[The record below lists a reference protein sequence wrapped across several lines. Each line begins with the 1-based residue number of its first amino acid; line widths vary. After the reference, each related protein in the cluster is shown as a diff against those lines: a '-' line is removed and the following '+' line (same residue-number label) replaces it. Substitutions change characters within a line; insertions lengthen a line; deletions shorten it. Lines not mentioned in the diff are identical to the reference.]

1 VVAARP
7 TRDNER
13 VHSLVNAPTIGY
25 DLARLPTG
33 AAVATVLLETL
44 AAAPNE
50 GEFADLSAFDPAAA
64 DDPRRAA
71 AWLEVSA
78 LTPTRKVDEALS
90 AAKQVLDD
98 ALATMRLRAHEL
110 EPVAAGL
117 AGAYFGALPDLLRL
131 VRDDILAA
139 APAHVVALAC
149 DALAAAYGGRDLRD
163 DVRHQLGGP
172 WIAASRSLP
181 AIPADLGPFAT
192 EVRSVLDRLPLLTAP
207 QVVVLAE
214 AASALEGDWSRRMH
228 DAAWAAYLSGRLR
241 AAATAQFQAVR
252 GLRAAGVRPES
263 AARGAWNAV
272 SGCLQGVV
280 LHDMLDEVTYG
291 VLVGPWETAMGI
303 LG

>member
-1 VVAARP
+1 
-7 TRDNER
+7 

-25 DLARLPTG
+25 DLARMPTG

-44 AAAPNE
+44 AAAPRE
-50 GEFADLSAFDPAAA
+50 REFVDLSAFDPAAA
-64 DDPRRAA
+64 DDPCRAA

-78 LTPTRKVDEALS
+78 LMPSRRVDEALS

-98 ALATMRLRAHEL
+98 ALATMQLRQLRAHEF
-110 EPVAAGL
+110 EPVASGL
-117 AGAYFGALPDLLRL
+117 VGAYFGGLPDLMRLLRE
-131 VRDDILAA
+131 DILVG
-139 APAHVVALAC
+139 APAHVVALGC
-149 DALAAAYGGRDLRD
+149 DALAAAFGGRNLPD
-163 DVRHQLGGP
+163 DVRHQLGAP

-181 AIPADLGPFAT
+181 AIPSDLGPFAT
-192 EVRSVLDRLPLLTAP
+192 EVRSVLDRLPVLTAP
-207 QVVVLAE
+207 QALILAE
-214 AASALEGDWSRRMH
+214 ATSALEGDWSRRMH

-241 AAATAQFQAVR
+241 PAATAQFQAVR
-252 GLRAAGVRPES
+252 GLRAAGVTPEQ
-263 AARGAWNAV
+263 AARGVWNAV